1 MFDLTVE
8 DWCKSFLTCFQS
20 PVPKRRCLKDF
31 DFYKRLFVW
40 PPRQQAF
47 TFEIGTYLSATRIQA
62 NYCPYRYYSFSV
74 NITHCDSGGRYNGSG
89 MYLIFGY
96 DFLNKNL
103 VLFRVV
109 GSCRAK
115 FETVKLLSQRLP
127 TFCSEESCNNVGSV
141 STTLHT
147 LLGLLTRI
155 THVYKVL
162 WVVFFPRCT
171 AGLICLV
178 WCKAVSHSAVL
189 LKMQKSVAQ
198 LNDCLVTSSE
208 KWKQQE

>member
-1 MFDLTVE
+1 
-8 DWCKSFLTCFQS
+8 
-20 PVPKRRCLKDF
+20 
-31 DFYKRLFVW
+31 
-40 PPRQQAF
+40 
-47 TFEIGTYLSATRIQA
+47 
-62 NYCPYRYYSFSV
+62 
-74 NITHCDSGGRYNGSG
+74 

-141 STTLHT
+141 STTRQT
-147 LLGLLTRI
+147 LLGPLTRI
-155 THVYKVL
+155 THVYKDL

-208 KWKQQE
+208 K